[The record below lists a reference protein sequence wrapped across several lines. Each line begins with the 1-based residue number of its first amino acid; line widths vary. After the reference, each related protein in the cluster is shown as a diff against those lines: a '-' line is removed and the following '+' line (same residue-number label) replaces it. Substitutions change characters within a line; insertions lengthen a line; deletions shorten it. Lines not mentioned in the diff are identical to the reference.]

1 MSAREIVGPGDLG
14 DRVNDSII
22 FFKFTSHVQ
31 EGNNVS
37 FDSTPTVD
45 VYEDDSVTQ
54 IVTDGVTLVEDFDGK
69 NGVHSIKLDTSV
81 DVAYAIGKE
90 FQVLVTGLLEG
101 TTVARIVAFF
111 SIEDRFMRGTNAA
124 ALASVAT
131 EARLAELDAANLPAN
146 IDTINTATGGLAGAA
161 MRGTDNAALASEVT
175 AARMSELDAGTG
187 GKMANEV
194 DLIKTEANKI
204 ALADAGAGVT
214 GSVIEEVENRATPA
228 QVNTE
233 VVDVIDTDVSGE
245 PAQGAPPVS
254 ASLRAKNDHIY
265 KVFRNKKEQVAGEWR
280 LFNDAGNTVDS
291 KATTS
296 DAAGTLTKEE
306 VVSGP

>member
-14 DRVNDSII
+14 DRIDNSTI

-31 EGNNVS
+31 EGDNAS

-54 IVTDGVTLVEDFDGK
+54 IVTDGVTLIEDFDGK
-69 NGVHSIKLDTSV
+69 NGFHSIKLDTSV
-81 DVAYAIGKE
+81 DAAYAIGKE

-124 ALASVAT
+124 ALAS
-131 EARLAELDAANLPAN
+131 
-146 IDTINTATGGLAGAA
+146 
-161 MRGTDNAALASEVT
+161 EVT

-187 GKMANEV
+187 GKMANQV
-194 DLIKTEANKI
+194 DLVKTEADKI
-204 ALADAGAGVT
+204 ALVDAGAGVA

-228 QVNTE
+228 QVNLE
-233 VVDVIDTDVSGE
+233 VVDVIDTDTSGE
-245 PAQGAPPVS
+245 PGQGAPPVS

-280 LFNDAGNTVDS
+280 LLDDAGITVDS

-296 DAAGTLTKEE
+296 DVAGTSTKEK